1 MGFLATVPGSEN
13 KTRITTELY
22 HRIHRADFYTKWGFL
37 RVLLSG
43 YSQYKS
49 GLKMKLSE
57 EYYRARVEETLGAA
71 NERFLE
77 VQDAGELLIARS
89 QPLETPYNE
98 PEAVFFRSYNFL
110 IPETIHIQDTAR
122 LYAYLYEKIKTDK
135 IFSEVKDV
143 LEDPDLQTIQ
153 AY

>member
-1 MGFLATVPGSEN
+1 MGFLATVPGNDN

-22 HRIHRADFYTKWGFL
+22 NRIHRADYYTKWGL
-37 RVLLSG
+37 MRVLVSG
-43 YSQYKS
+43 YSQYES

-57 EYYRARVEETLGAA
+57 EYYRARVDETLGTA

-77 VQDAGELLIARS
+77 VGDAGELLTAKS
-89 QPLETPYNE
+89 LPLETPYDE

-110 IPETIHIQDTAR
+110 IPETISIRDTAQ
-122 LYAYLYEKIKTDK
+122 LYGYLYEKIKTDL
-135 IFSEVKDV
+135 IFSDVQDV

-153 AY
+153 EY